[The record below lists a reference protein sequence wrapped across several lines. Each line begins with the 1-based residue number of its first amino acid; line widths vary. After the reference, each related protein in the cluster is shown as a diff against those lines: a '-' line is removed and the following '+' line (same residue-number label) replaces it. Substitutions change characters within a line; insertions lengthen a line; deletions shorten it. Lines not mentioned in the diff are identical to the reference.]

1 MRHLVIRTAEFKSRM
16 HAVRAWPAPGA
27 LHGRYYCG
35 LPTKPHLRCIGTTSV
50 PAKMEWAM
58 TNEKMSGETMGAKA
72 LMFAL
77 IAGAALLFLEVTWS
91 PVFQPQ
97 QHPTAQTVTVQ
108 PQRVAAN

>member
-1 MRHLVIRTAEFKSRM
+1 
-16 HAVRAWPAPGA
+16 
-27 LHGRYYCG
+27 
-35 LPTKPHLRCIGTTSV
+35 
-50 PAKMEWAM
+50 M

-97 QHPTAQTVTVQ
+97 HQPTVQTVTVQ